1 MTNWPRDC
9 ATDENARLNCYRF
22 LLLIL
27 LGVTSAASAQER
39 HLRTYTMRH
48 ALPEQVLPAL
58 LPQLSDGSSAQAFQG
73 QLILNV
79 SNAEYRD
86 ALQLLDQLDVAARS
100 LLISVRT
107 AGDSVAST
115 GQYGINGQI
124 GSGNVQVRSGDG
136 WSTRTEVRAIQSSQH
151 SNTGGSQQ
159 VRAVEGMPAFIAT
172 GASYPVTSRSAYGSS
187 REMIPVESGFYASAR
202 IIGSEVVI
210 DIDQRDDHVQGRQ
223 INTQNIQTQV
233 RGRLGEWITLGGVQ
247 RSENNDRSDLLAR
260 GNSTGSRSADIAIRV
275 ELAPQ

>member
-1 MTNWPRDC
+1 MNFRP
-9 ATDENARLNCYRF
+9 
-22 LLLIL
+22 LLMLVL
-27 LGVTSAASAQER
+27 LGWSWAVCAQDR
-39 HLRTYTMRH
+39 HLHTYSMRH

-58 LPQLSDGSSAQAFQG
+58 LPQLSNGSSAQAYQG

-79 SNAEYRD
+79 SDAEYRGT
-86 ALQLLDQLDVAARS
+86 LQLLEQLDVAARS

-107 AGDSVAST
+107 AGTSAST
-115 GQYGINGQI
+115 NSQYGINGQI

-151 SNTGGSQQ
+151 SNSGGSQQ

-172 GASYPVTSRSAYGSS
+172 GASYPVTRRSAYGSS
-187 REMIPVESGFYASAR
+187 SEMIPVESGFYASAR
-202 IIGSEVVI
+202 VIGDEVVI

-223 INTQNIQTQV
+223 INTQNIQTQA
-233 RGRLGEWITLGGVQ
+233 RGRLGEWITIGGVQ
-247 RSENNDRSDLLAR
+247 RSENDDQSDLLSR
-260 GNSTGSRSADIAIRV
+260 GSSMGNRNADIAIRV